1 MKEERIL
8 AVDDERDILFYLS
21 SLINSWGYSV
31 TSAAGGREAISL
43 LEKEAFDLLIVDLKM
58 PEVSGLS
65 VLRRAKELKLDSMVI
80 VLSGHLDLY
89 SALELIKIGGIYE
102 CMFKPIEEDRLKAS
116 VEKALEH
123 KRLLNQA
130 REMAALAHEKEKLES
145 VIQLVITLHHEINNP
160 LASIL
165 GNAQLMQM
173 DKKLS
178 KEMRSK
184 VQSIEAQALKI
195 KEIVQKLESI
205 SEVKTVK
212 YLGKEKMIAI
222 EKSQRTK

>member
-1 MKEERIL
+1 MGEKIL
-8 AVDDERDILFYLS
+8 AVDDEKDVLFYLS
-21 SLINSWGYSV
+21 ALIGSWGYSV
-31 TSAAGGREAISL
+31 TSAAGGREAIDL
-43 LEKEAFDLLIVDLKM
+43 LENEAFDLLIVDLRM
-58 PEVSGLS
+58 PDVSGLS

-80 VLSGHLDLY
+80 VFSGHLDLY

-102 CMFKPIEEDRLKAS
+102 YMFKPIEEDRLKAS

-123 KRLLNQA
+123 KRLLAQA
-130 REMAALAHEKEKLES
+130 REMAALAREKEKLES
-145 VIQLVITLHHEINNP
+145 LIQLVITLHHEINNP

-165 GNAQLMQM
+165 GNAQLVQM
-173 DKKLS
+173 NEKLS

-195 KEIVQKLESI
+195 KEIVQRLESI
-205 SEVKTVK
+205 GEVKTVE

-222 EKSQRTK
+222 EKSQRKE